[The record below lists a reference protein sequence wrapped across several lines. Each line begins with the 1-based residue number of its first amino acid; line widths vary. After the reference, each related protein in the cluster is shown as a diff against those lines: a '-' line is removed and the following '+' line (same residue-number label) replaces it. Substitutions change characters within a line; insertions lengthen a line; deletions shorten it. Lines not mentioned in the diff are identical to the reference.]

1 MGKLI
6 DFKKLYQKFLF
17 ADRLL
22 KIARIFHFEKL
33 SGSLFE
39 LESADK
45 CLILSPHPD
54 DETVGCAGLLLK
66 YPQNFDIICVT
77 DGRCGSYDH
86 TPEETTEIRRKEFE
100 AAMARYGISSYS
112 FLNIEDRKL
121 INNYS
126 VFKSLD
132 IADYDYIFLPNYF
145 DQNKDHKAVTV
156 LLQKLLLNKKYKNNL
171 KIVFY
176 EVWSALPLPNYFFNI
191 SDVVESK
198 KELINLYQSQVRYV
212 SFVESIIGLNK
223 YRGMQ
228 SNCHY
233 AEAFSIMDVRT
244 FMKL

>member
-6 DFKKLYQKFLF
+6 DFKKFYQNILF
-17 ADRLL
+17 ADRFL
-22 KIARIFHFEKL
+22 KIARIFHFEKI
-33 SGSLFE
+33 SWSLLN
-39 LESADK
+39 LEPRDK
-45 CLILSPHPD
+45 CLLLAPHPD

-66 YPQNFDIICVT
+66 YPKNFDIVCIT

-86 TPEETTEIRRKEFE
+86 TPDETIDIRKREFE
-100 AAMARYGISSYS
+100 EAMEKFGISSYS

-126 VFKSLD
+126 IFKSLN
-132 IADYDYIFLPNYF
+132 INDYNYILLPNYF

-156 LLQKLLLNKKYKNNL
+156 LLQKLLLNKKYKSGL

-176 EVWSALPLPNYFFNI
+176 EVWSALPLPNYFFDI
-191 SDVVESK
+191 SDVIENK
-198 KELINLYQSQVRYV
+198 KELINLYQSQVKYV
-212 SFVESIIGLNK
+212 SFVDGIIGLNR

-233 AEAFSIMDVRT
+233 SEAFSIIDVKT